1 MTKETNKDYGLF
13 NGDPY
18 TYTSVRIYKDN
29 DTRLSR
35 KDSWCLKQINEKLS
49 DFVGKY
55 KSYVDSWDVLSKLVS
70 PFK

>member
-1 MTKETNKDYGLF
+1 MGDKTSNDYGLF

-35 KDSWCLKQINEKLS
+35 KDSWCLKQINERIYLTTLQLKQLR
-49 DFVGKY
+49 DLIDG
-55 KSYVDSWDVLSKLVS
+55 VLIEQK
-70 PFK
+70 

>member
-13 NGDPY
+13 NGDTY

-35 KDSWCLKQINEKLS
+35 KDSWCLKQINERIYLTTLQLKELR
-49 DFVGKY
+49 DLIDG
-55 KSYVDSWDVLSKLVS
+55 VLNEQK
-70 PFK
+70 